1 MELSTFSER
10 EHYKPKHQLLLPHPS
25 LLEACNGVVKTEL
38 VDHEP
43 VILVAYRTDFNIYDS
58 LIYIKFLIM
67 SVEGHVETCHD
78 LEKSASH
85 DEASSV
91 RTDDWAHIVLRN
103 LKHRNKVQVEPFSAI
118 YQSNTK
124 LWYEHA
130 RLQSLLKDTK
140 HQFASVQHESSEL
153 FKTLGTDSSATAV
166 DKLKLK
172 LAQIQIDLRE
182 KGNLESN
189 ESKIKIDLS
198 KKVRDQGKL
207 IADQSEELKIAKGEL
222 SAAHE
227 MMTFLTEETRTVK
240 NSAIAAKD
248 EVDNLRKQV
257 SNLEKENSNLIERIL
272 IEKSKTAQAM
282 NDMMNSAV
290 GS

>member
-1 MELSTFSER
+1 MSDENNVKKGSDLKIEELS
-10 EHYKPKHQLLLPHPS
+10 
-25 LLEACNGVVKTEL
+25 GEL
-38 VDHEP
+38 NR
-43 VILVAYRTDFNIYDS
+43 L
-58 LIYIKFLIM
+58 K
-67 SVEGHVETCHD
+67 
-78 LEKSASH
+78 
-85 DEASSV
+85 
-91 RTDDWAHIVLRN
+91 TDDWAQIVLQN

-140 HQFASVQHESSEL
+140 HQFATVQHETSEL
-153 FKTLGTDSSATAV
+153 FRSLGTDSSASAV
-166 DKLKLK
+166 DKLKLR

-207 IADQSEELKIAKGEL
+207 IADQSEELKMAKGEL

-227 MMTFLTEETRTVK
+227 MMTFLAEEAKLEKKSCIAVTEEV
-240 NSAIAAKD
+240 
-248 EVDNLRKQV
+248 VNLRKLL
-257 SNLEKENSNLIERIL
+257 SNLEQENSNLIERIL
-272 IEKSKTAQAM
+272 LEKSKTAQAM
-282 NDMMNSAV
+282 NDMMNSTE